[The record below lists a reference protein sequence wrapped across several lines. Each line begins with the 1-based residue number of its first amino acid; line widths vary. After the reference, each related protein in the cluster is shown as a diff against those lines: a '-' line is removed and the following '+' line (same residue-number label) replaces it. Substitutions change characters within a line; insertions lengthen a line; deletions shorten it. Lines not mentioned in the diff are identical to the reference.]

1 MSKYS
6 MWGMNDFQTGVI
18 VVLSAIGLILSG
30 CTITIPQSVVDS
42 VAALTNQPPAV
53 VPQAQTNQP
62 SVTVAPAVDTTGMTL
77 CSPAGIDSAYMASHG
92 GEETS
97 IEPHTGLML
106 RVAVWSYDNANGRWG
121 WWLISSIGEGHIKR
135 VGNTLVF
142 TDYTANGVTYKCQ
155 GWSRATEPQTTDSV
169 PVCQTVAGN
178 VTPYDGTRQYCL
190 VKCWK

>member
-1 MSKYS
+1 MKTTI
-6 MWGMNDFQTGVI
+6 NL
-18 VVLSAIGLILSG
+18 LSISISLIIAAG
-30 CTITIPQSVVDS
+30 CTITVPQNAIDVVQ
-42 VAALTNQPPAV
+42 AALTNNPPVVAPPVVV
-53 VPQAQTNQP
+53 VPPVTN
-62 SVTVAPAVDTTGMTL
+62 TAPIAADTTGKTL
-77 CSPAGIDSAYMASHG
+77 CTPYGIDSAYMESNG

-106 RVAVWSYDNANGRWG
+106 RIAVWSYDDAKGRWG

-135 VGNTLVF
+135 VGDTLVF

-155 GWSRATEPQTTDSV
+155 GWCRGIEPQTTDSV

>member
-1 MSKYS
+1 MR
-6 MWGMNDFQTGVI
+6 NDIMCFLFA
-18 VVLSAIGLILSG
+18 VVTVAALNG
-30 CTITIPQSVVDS
+30 CTITIP
-42 VAALTNQPPAV
+42 PAV
-53 VPQAQTNQP
+53 EDAIGQAINDATNKPAISTPTPATNSPVP
-62 SVTVAPAVDTTGMTL
+62 VTPPVSVDTTGMTL

-106 RVAVWSYDNANGRWG
+106 RVAVWSYDDANGRWG